1 MFLLDNADK
10 IFWYLLC
17 SFDIINQGL
26 LVMRK
31 VILLFQSA
39 YINLVCFIRDG
50 KRKRRC
56 DKKNANAH
64 KKRVEK
70 SGGCKN
76 KKRKEKQIIT
86 KEKIHLKTYL
96 FYHGPNFLFDT
107 FPETSSDFNF
117 SLGG

>member
-10 IFWYLLC
+10 IFWYGLC
-17 SFDIINQGL
+17 SFDIINQDF

-39 YINLVCFIRDG
+39 YTNLVCFIRDG
-50 KRKRRC
+50 RRKKRC
-56 DKKNANAH
+56 GKKVANTN

-76 KKRKEKQIIT
+76 KEKRKINT

-96 FYHGPNFLFDT
+96 FYHGPNYLFDT
-107 FPETSSDFNF
+107 FPGNF
-117 SLGG
+117 K